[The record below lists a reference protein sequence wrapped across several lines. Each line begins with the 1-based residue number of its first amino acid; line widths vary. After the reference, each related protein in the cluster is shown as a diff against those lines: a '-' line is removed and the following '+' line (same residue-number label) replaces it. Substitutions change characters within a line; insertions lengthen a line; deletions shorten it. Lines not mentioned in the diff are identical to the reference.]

1 MIMEE
6 DESHLSFSVKKSRLQ
21 EEADLSGLITD
32 EKDLTLIKPE
42 EKLHAEF

>member
-21 EEADLSGLITD
+21 EDADLSGLMTD
-32 EKDLTLIKPE
+32 VKILTPIKPE